1 MRKTI
6 RYNGI
11 GTTTK
16 TKFTNAEF
24 MNIMDKEFHTRCPD
38 YFLRKSNKNC
48 MKIKQ
53 MNKQMANKNKFNNMN
68 TKKYKNATKKCAKG
82 LKNKMFKCNMD
93 QYIEFSGA
101 VKLP

>member
-6 RYNGI
+6 HYTGI
-11 GTTTK
+11 GSTKK

-24 MNIMDKEFHTRCPD
+24 MKIMNKNFHTRCPD
-38 YFLRKSNKNC
+38 YFLRKTNKNC

-53 MNKQMANKNKFNNMN
+53 MNKQMANKNNFNIMN
-68 TKKYKNATKKCAKG
+68 TKKYKNATKKCAKS
-82 LKNKMFKCNMD
+82 LENKMFKCNMD

-101 VKLP
+101 ERLP